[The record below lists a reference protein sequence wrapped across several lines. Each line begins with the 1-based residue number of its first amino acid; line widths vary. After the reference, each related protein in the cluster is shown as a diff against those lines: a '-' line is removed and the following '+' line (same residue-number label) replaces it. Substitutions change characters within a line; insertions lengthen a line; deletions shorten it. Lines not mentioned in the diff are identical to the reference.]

1 MSSPVELATG
11 APGDDGQLRQGGRSL
26 LLALY
31 TALRS
36 LKLYPLEN
44 ATVQKALTDLDH
56 TARTLLKSEIARWS
70 QVVHDNNIQG
80 PM

>member
-1 MSSPVELATG
+1 VSSPIELATG

-44 ATVQKALTDLDH
+44 ATERPRPH
-56 TARTLLKSEIARWS
+56 YARVAQE
-70 QVVHDNNIQG
+70 
-80 PM
+80 